1 MVFAAAL
8 VEAGTVV
15 VVNLSRW
22 RKMPGWPYEASDEA
36 QVRRVGDSQ
45 PLTPTRDKDGY
56 QRVTLYRVRA
66 GKRERKTFGVHQV
79 VCLAW
84 HGPPEVMHL
93 DGDEANNRPENLA
106 YGSHRDNERMKR
118 SGSAEADRPRLMGLG
133 GMEETEVE
141 GEREVAPPLTTVASV
156 AGDLG

>member
-45 PLTPTRDKDGY
+45 ALTPTRDKDGY
-56 QRVTLYRVRA
+56 ERVTLYRVRG

-93 DGDEANNRPENLA
+93 DGDETNNRPENLA

-118 SGSAEADRPRLMGLG
+118 SGSAEADRPRLMGLTG
-133 GMEETEVE
+133 QEKTEEKIGRV
-141 GEREVAPPLTTVASV
+141 VSPPLTAVSPVASEL
-156 AGDLG
+156 A